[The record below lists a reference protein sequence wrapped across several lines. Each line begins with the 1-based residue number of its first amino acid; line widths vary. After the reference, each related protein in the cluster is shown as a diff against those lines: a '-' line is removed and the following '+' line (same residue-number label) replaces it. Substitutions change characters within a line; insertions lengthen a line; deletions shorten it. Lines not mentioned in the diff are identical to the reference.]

1 MVKPYGAVSKLAQP
15 LLIGLRSKK
24 TLILFPV
31 GNKTA
36 IFVQNISYRYA
47 VNYKKTLCR

>member
-1 MVKPYGAVSKLAQP
+1 MVKPYGAVSTLAQP
-15 LLIGLRSKK
+15 LLIRLRSKK

-36 IFVQNISYRYA
+36 IFVQNNSYRYA
-47 VNYKKTLCR
+47 VDYKKTLCR